1 MVYKYFDK
9 KSSGSCIKNENM
21 SDEKLAEELRK
32 SIIRK
37 FNRRKVNY
45 TNQLLEN
52 LISEKYTHLYRQY
65 SRRRSRRCAINK

>member
-45 TNQLLEN
+45 ANQLLEN

-65 SRRRSRRCAINK
+65 S

>member
-1 MVYKYFDK
+1 MVYKYFGK

-45 TNQLLEN
+45 ANQLLEN
-52 LISEKYTHLYRQY
+52 LISEKYTHL
-65 SRRRSRRCAINK
+65 

>member
-1 MVYKYFDK
+1 
-9 KSSGSCIKNENM
+9 M

-45 TNQLLEN
+45 ANQLLEN

-65 SRRRSRRCAINK
+65 S

>member
-65 SRRRSRRCAINK
+65 S

>member
-45 TNQLLEN
+45 ANQLLEN
-52 LISEKYTHLYRQY
+52 LISEKYTHLYGQY
-65 SRRRSRRCAINK
+65 S

>member
-1 MVYKYFDK
+1 
-9 KSSGSCIKNENM
+9 M

-65 SRRRSRRCAINK
+65 S